1 MAGIILI
8 FVINYTKLSAH
19 MAQSSEDT
27 NSANQK
33 NHSHDQMGK
42 MIAKLSNKTLEN
54 NNNSTG
60 HFNQFRNRY

>member
-8 FVINYTKLSAH
+8 FVINYTKLSSH
-19 MAQSSEDT
+19 MAQISEHT
-27 NSANQK
+27 NSSNQK